1 MFFSAHVSSNM
12 HPSTTFFDFA
22 AQMQNLAVAQTKQM
36 MRAQFA
42 VADFMTLG
50 LLTQARDEL
59 ENALVEGVEIG
70 EEFLIKFH
78 QLQTQALSEQE
89 RHFEAQN
96 ALADAEFKIKNTLQ
110 SLAQNLFTLPF
121 SHTLEKPSKK
131 RFPVTLEGEVV
142 RDLDATQN

>member
-22 AQMQNLAVAQTKQM
+22 AQMQNLALAQTRQIMK
-36 MRAQFA
+36 AQFA
-42 VADFMTLG
+42 LADFMTLG
-50 LLTQARDEL
+50 LMTQARDEL

-70 EEFLIKFH
+70 EEFLVKFQ
-78 QLQTQALSEQE
+78 QLQAQALSEEE

-110 SLAQNLFTLPF
+110 SLAQNLLTLPF
-121 SHTLEKPSKK
+121 SQSLEKPTKK
-131 RFPVTLEGEVV
+131 RFPVTLEGEVI
-142 RDLDATQN
+142 RDIDTN